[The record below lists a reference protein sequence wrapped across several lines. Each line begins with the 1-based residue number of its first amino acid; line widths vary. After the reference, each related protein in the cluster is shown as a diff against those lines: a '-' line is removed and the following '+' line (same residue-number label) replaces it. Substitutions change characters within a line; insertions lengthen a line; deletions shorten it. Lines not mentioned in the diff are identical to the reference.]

1 MSGLF
6 DLAQYFLLALD
17 PEQAHELAVKS
28 LELGVYPRARLD
40 DPRLGQDLWGL
51 HFPNPVGMA
60 PGFDKDARVPGAL
73 LAAGFGFVE
82 VGTLTPLA
90 QSGSPS
96 PRIFRS
102 ASDRAIINRL
112 GFNNEGHEAAMARLW
127 ERPEGV
133 IGINLGANRDS
144 KDRIDDYVRGIER
157 LSSIASYFTINVSSP
172 NTPGLR
178 DLQAPEMLQTLLQRA
193 RAALKSVARGE
204 RSPPLLVKLAPDL
217 ADEDLPEIV
226 RAIVANGVD
235 GVIVSNTTLARE
247 GLKDTAF
254 ASEAGGL
261 SGRPLFARST
271 RMLARVYQL
280 TEGKLPLIGVGGI
293 SSGEDALAKIEAGAS
308 LVQLY
313 TGLVF
318 EGLGLVGRIK
328 QTLLDVMRCEGLDNL
343 GPLVGRRATDWAEA
357 R

>member
-6 DLAQYFLLALD
+6 DMAQAFLQALD
-17 PEQAHELAVKS
+17 PERAHELAVRS
-28 LELGVYPRARLD
+28 LELGIYPRSGAD
-40 DPRLGQDLWGL
+40 DPRLAQNLLGL

-60 PGFDKDARVPGAL
+60 AGFDKNARVPGAL

-82 VGTLTPLA
+82 VGTLTPHP
-90 QSGSPS
+90 QPGNPR

-102 ASDRAIINRL
+102 PSDGAIINRL
-112 GFNNEGHEAAMARLW
+112 GFNSEGHDAALAKLW
-127 ERPEGV
+127 NRPQGI

-144 KDRIDDYVRGIER
+144 KDRAGDYVRGIEC
-157 LSSIASYFTINVSSP
+157 LTSVASYFTINISSP

-178 DLQAPEMLQTLLQRA
+178 DLQAPEALDALLKRA
-193 RAALKSVARGE
+193 GAALRSVAVEGK
-204 RSPPLLVKLAPDL
+204 SPPLLVKLAPDL

-226 RAIVANGVD
+226 RVILANNID
-235 GVIVSNTTLARE
+235 GIIVSNTTLARG
-247 GLKDTAF
+247 GLEDAAF
-254 ASEAGGL
+254 ARETGGL

-308 LVQLY
+308 LLQLY

-328 QTLLDVMRCEGLDNL
+328 RSLLDAIEHAKLDNL
-343 GPLVGRRATDWAEA
+343 SPLIGKRAGEWAE
-357 R
+357 RP